1 MTAWSE
7 CREKIYMGETTNGI
21 NEVMA
26 DGTPA
31 AGAEAVNGTPNPAAG
46 ADTINVGTT
55 PAAGAQVIT
64 AGNDTGN
71 AGNVS
76 GGNTQPAESA
86 KENDKEY
93 VRENVKEEPE
103 AGKAGKRGWF
113 TRFLLCCLS
122 FAAVTGLVNLV
133 YFALKLEPFGTGAV
147 SIDDAKIQYIDFF
160 TYYVDV
166 LRGTRSLTY
175 DFGNMLGG
183 SSLGLFSYYLASPFN
198 LLLYFFGK
206 KGVYRFFDIAV
217 SLKLGTAGATF
228 CWYLQRRFEDRIRP
242 ALLLALSMGYGLMQY
257 SVAQSSNIMWL
268 DGVYM
273 LPLMLLG
280 VYEVIHR
287 KSVWRLVLATAFC
300 ILCNWYIG
308 GLNCLFTGFWF
319 LFEFFFCERAEE
331 RRQVVTE
338 HNYPARGGYSRE
350 EASGFMVG
358 ITDLILSA

>member
-1 MTAWSE
+1 
-7 CREKIYMGETTNGI
+7 MGETTNSI

-31 AGAEAVNGTPNPAAG
+31 AAAQAINGGTDPTVAAADTINGTASPAAAAEAINGGTTPAAAAEAV
-46 ADTINVGTT
+46 NVGTT
-55 PAAGAQVIT
+55 PAAAVQVIT

-71 AGNVS
+71 AGKAS
-76 GGNTQPAESA
+76 GGNTQPSESV
-86 KENDKEY
+86 KENVKEN
-93 VRENVKEEPE
+93 VRENFKEEPE
-103 AGKAGKRGWF
+103 ARKAGKRGWF

-217 SLKLGTAGATF
+217 ALKLGTAGATF

-242 ALLLALSMGYGLMQY
+242 ALLLALSMGYGL
-257 SVAQSSNIMWL
+257 
-268 DGVYM
+268 
-273 LPLMLLG
+273 
-280 VYEVIHR
+280 
-287 KSVWRLVLATAFC
+287 
-300 ILCNWYIG
+300 
-308 GLNCLFTGFWF
+308 
-319 LFEFFFCERAEE
+319 
-331 RRQVVTE
+331 
-338 HNYPARGGYSRE
+338 
-350 EASGFMVG
+350 
-358 ITDLILSA
+358 

>member
-1 MTAWSE
+1 
-7 CREKIYMGETTNGI
+7 
-21 NEVMA
+21 
-26 DGTPA
+26 
-31 AGAEAVNGTPNPAAG
+31 
-46 ADTINVGTT
+46 
-55 PAAGAQVIT
+55 VIT

-71 AGNVS
+71 AGKVS
-76 GGNTQPAESA
+76 GGNAQPSESI
-86 KENDKEY
+86 KENVKQNVRENI
-93 VRENVKEEPE
+93 RENVKEEPE
-103 AGKAGKRGWF
+103 ARKAGKRGWF

-228 CWYLQRRFEDRIRP
+228 CWYLQRRFGDRIRP
-242 ALLLALSMGYGLMQY
+242 SLLLALSMGYGLMQY

-300 ILCNWYIG
+300 ILCN
-308 GLNCLFTGFWF
+308 LC
-319 LFEFFFCERAEE
+319 
-331 RRQVVTE
+331 
-338 HNYPARGGYSRE
+338 
-350 EASGFMVG
+350 
-358 ITDLILSA
+358 